1 MSSFTMGFRQVRG
14 AEHRRD
20 KRLPLPI
27 FTVKVDGQIADTVN
41 WSLGGLLIGNYDGH
55 LLVEMPVEIDIK
67 IKDEHAEFTM
77 KIGAQVVRNDRG
89 KKQLALKFDEMSP
102 AIYDFF
108 ERGFTK
114 RFQRGGKAP
123 AKSA

>member
-1 MSSFTMGFRQVRG
+1 MTSFTTGFRQVRG

-27 FTVKVDGQIADTVN
+27 FTVKVDGQEADTVN

-55 LLVEMPVEIDIK
+55 LLVEMPVELAIK
-67 IKDEHAEFTM
+67 IKDEHAEFSM
-77 KIGAQVVRNDRG
+77 KISATVVRNDRT
-89 KKQLALKFDEMSP
+89 KKLLALKFDELSP

-108 ERGFTK
+108 ERGFTR
-114 RFQRGGKAP
+114 RFQRGKP
-123 AKSA
+123 KT

>member
-27 FTVKVDGQIADTVN
+27 FTVLVDGQEADTVN

-55 LLVEMPVEIDIK
+55 LLVEMPVELAIK
-67 IKDEHAEFTM
+67 IKDDNAEFSM
-77 KIGAQVVRNDRG
+77 KINGTVVRNDRT
-89 KKQLALKFDEMSP
+89 KKMLGVKFDELSP

-108 ERGFTK
+108 ERGFTR
-114 RFQRGGKAP
+114 RFQRGKPKA
-123 AKSA
+123 

>member
-27 FTVKVDGQIADTVN
+27 FTVKVDGQTADTVN

-77 KIGAQVVRNDRG
+77 KIGAKVVRNDRG
-89 KKQLALKFDEMSP
+89 KKLLALKFDEMSP